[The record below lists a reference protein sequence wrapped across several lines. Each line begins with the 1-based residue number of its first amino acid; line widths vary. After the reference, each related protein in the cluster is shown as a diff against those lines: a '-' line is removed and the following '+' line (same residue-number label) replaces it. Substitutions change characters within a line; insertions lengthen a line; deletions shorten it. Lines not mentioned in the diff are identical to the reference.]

1 MLLFILAYI
10 GGVLTI
16 LSPCILP
23 VLPFVFARADQPF
36 LRRGLPL
43 LLGMAATF
51 AVIATLAAVG
61 GGWAVQANEYGRYA
75 AIALLALFGVTLLF
89 PELSD
94 RLTRPLVALGGRLSE
109 SADRNEHA
117 GSVWP
122 SLLLG
127 VATGLLWAPCAGP
140 VLGLILTGA
149 ALQGANVQTTL
160 LLLAYAAGAA
170 TSLALA
176 LLVGGKVFAAMKR
189 SLGAGEW
196 IRRGLGAAVLVAVV
210 AIALGL
216 DTGFLTQISLANTAS
231 LEQSL
236 VDRFHPAGGRVDA
249 KPTSSVVMAGGG
261 AMMSAS
267 PSMMMSANAP
277 TMAMNANPAGKGGA
291 EPPSSVVA
299 PGGGA
304 MMSANPSMA
313 MSANAPTMAMNGTPA
328 GKKDAEPQSS
338 VVMAGGGGAMMSA
351 NAPTMAMNANPA
363 AMMKAAPAAAAAE
376 NLPVEGSLPSL
387 SGAVEWLNSPPLTAE
402 SLKGK
407 VVLVDFWTYSCINCL
422 RSIPYVRAWAEKYK
436 DQGLVVIGVH
446 APEFPF
452 EKNIDNVKNA
462 VAKLKIDYP
471 VAIDNDYAI
480 WRAFNNEY
488 WPADYFID
496 AEGRIRHHY
505 FGEGDYAESEKVI
518 QQLLAEAGKG
528 NLPANVVS
536 VSATGA
542 EAASDEADVRSP
554 ETYIGYM
561 RAKNFASPGGAV
573 SDAAH
578 DYSVADLKLNDWGLA
593 GDWTV
598 GGQYATLDKKDG
610 AISYR
615 FHARD
620 LHLVLGP
627 GADGAPVHFRVT
639 IDGAAPGESHGAD
652 VDANGEGVVTE
663 NRLYQLVRQTGPIVD
678 RTFTIEFLDPDV
690 QAYAFTFG

>member
-16 LSPCILP
+16 VSPCILP

-61 GGWAVQANEYGRYA
+61 GGWAVRANEYGRYA

-89 PELSD
+89 PEVSD
-94 RLTRPLVALGGRLSE
+94 RLTRPLVALGGRLTE

-176 LLVGGKVFAAMKR
+176 LVVGGRVFAAMKR
-189 SLGAGEW
+189 SLGTGEW
-196 IRRGLGAAVLVAVV
+196 IRRGLGAAVMVAIV
-210 AIALGL
+210 AIAFGV
-216 DTGFLTQISLANTAS
+216 DTGFLTQVSLASTAS

-236 VDRFHPAGGRVDA
+236 VDRFHPAAGKVGA
-249 KPTSSVVMAGGG
+249 EPHSSVVM
-261 AMMSAS
+261 S
-267 PSMMMSANAP
+267 
-277 TMAMNANPAGKGGA
+277 
-291 EPPSSVVA
+291 
-299 PGGGA
+299 GGGA
-304 MMSANPSMA
+304 MMSANPSM
-313 MSANAPTMAMNGTPA
+313 MSANAPKMAMNANPA
-328 GKKDAEPQSS
+328 GGKVDAEPSSS
-338 VVMAGGGGAMMSA
+338 VVMSGGGAMMSA
-351 NAPTMAMNANPA
+351 NPSTMMSANAPTIAMNANPA
-363 AMMKAAPAAAAAE
+363 AMMKAAPAPATAE
-376 NLPVEGSLPSL
+376 NLPVEGALPPL
-387 SGAVEWLNSPPLTAE
+387 SGAVQWLNSPPLTPE

-452 EKNIDNVKNA
+452 EKNIDNVKSA

-480 WRAFNNEY
+480 WRAFSNEY

-518 QQLLAEAGKG
+518 QQLLAEAGKRD
-528 NLPANVVS
+528 LPASVVA
-536 VSATGA
+536 VNATGA
-542 EAASDEADVRSP
+542 EAASDEADVKSP
-554 ETYIGYM
+554 ETYVGYM
-561 RAKNFASPGGAV
+561 RADNFASPGGV
-573 SDAAH
+573 INDAPSV
-578 DYSVADLKLNDWGLA
+578 YSSGDLKLNDWALA
-593 GDWTV
+593 GEWKV
-598 GGQYATLDKKDG
+598 GGEFATLAKKDG
-610 AISYR
+610 AISFR

-627 GADGAPVHFRVT
+627 GADGKPVRFRVT

-652 VDANGEGVVTE
+652 VNADGEGVVTE
-663 NRLYQLVRQTGPIVD
+663 NRLYQLVRQAGPIAD
-678 RTFTIEFLDPDV
+678 RTFTIQFLDPDV
-690 QAYAFTFG
+690 EAYAFTFG